1 MPRPP
6 STHVEAV
13 REKLRTRLRAG
24 VHRPGDR
31 FLSAR
36 ELAQAFNV
44 SYQTAHRVLEALCAE
59 GLLERRAAS
68 GTYIPGGLVDLQGVQ
83 LVFNPRARRE
93 QSFGGRLLADL
104 TARLERDRVSW
115 KLAWTDKNFK
125 ISRTR
130 LPVLWEAPTAARQ
143 CSETKVAA
151 LLLNDRPHPGLEA
164 ALLDSVSIDDFS
176 GGASAAQLLA
186 AQSKVTNKKLNQ
198 FAVLAGPPDDA
209 RSNERRDGFLS
220 VAPRAAVVTSQ
231 SWFFEDGFQVADDVV
246 KQGCDGIFCCNDR
259 LAQAVLHWCDE
270 HCLAAPPLVGF
281 DDAPVAETLD
291 LTTIALP
298 WDEMIS
304 GAADIIKRRLAGEG
318 GAARQLIF
326 TPRPVIR
333 RL

>member
-1 MPRPP
+1 
-6 STHVEAV
+6 VEAV

-36 ELAQAFNV
+36 ELAQAFGV
-44 SYQTAHRVLEALCAE
+44 SYQTAHRVLETLCAE

-83 LVFNPRARRE
+83 LLFNPRARRE

-115 KLAWTDKNFK
+115 KLAWTDKNPK

-130 LPVLWEAPTAARQ
+130 LPVLWEAPVAARQ
-143 CSETKVAA
+143 CGETKIAA
-151 LLLNDRPHPGLEA
+151 LLLNDRPRPGLEA

-186 AQSKVTNKKLNQ
+186 AQTNTTNKKSSNQ
-198 FAVLAGPPDDA
+198 FVVLTGPADDA

-220 VAPRAAVVTSQ
+220 VVPGAAVVVSP
-231 SWFFEDGFQVADDVV
+231 SWFFEDGFQIADAVV
-246 KQGCDGIFCCNDR
+246 KQGRDGIFCCNDR

-270 HCLAAPPLVGF
+270 HHTVALPLVGF

-298 WDEMIS
+298 WEEMIA
-304 GAADIIKRRLAGEG
+304 GAADVIKRRLAGAG